1 VVPPPVVEQR
11 RKQQAETMRYR
22 RFVVVGAS
30 GFVGRYVV
38 KHLAAE
44 GGVIA
49 AVSRTASAAGYLKP
63 MGDVG
68 QIALIDANITDRD
81 RLARLVDGAEGVIN
95 ATGILYQ
102 RGTQRFQTLHETGPA
117 SLAALAAAA
126 GVRRFVH
133 ISALGADPASPAL
146 YGRSKAAGEAAV
158 RAAFPAA
165 TILRPSLIF
174 GPEDSFFNRFAAIAR
189 VSPFLP
195 LIGGGRTRFAP
206 VFVGD
211 VAAAVAAAL
220 DREDA
225 PGRTYELG
233 GPRGETLRALFEL
246 ILREINRRRLLLPV
260 PFGVAA
266 VLGSFTGLLPK
277 PLLTRDQVRMLQ
289 RDSVPASGAPGLA
302 ALGIDP
308 TALELILPTYLNRF
322 RRGSSTASANVI

>member
-1 VVPPPVVEQR
+1 
-11 RKQQAETMRYR
+11 MRYR
-22 RFVVVGAS
+22 RIVVVGAS

-44 GGVIA
+44 GAVIA
-49 AVSRTASAAGYLKP
+49 AVSRTASSAGFLRP

-68 QIALIDANITDRD
+68 QIALIDANVADRN
-81 RLARLVDGAEGVIN
+81 RLAPLIEGAEGVVY
-95 ATGILYQ
+95 AAGILFQ
-102 RGTQRFQTLHETGPA
+102 RGAQRFNALHETGPA
-117 SLAALAAAA
+117 GLAALAAAA

-133 ISALGADPASPAL
+133 ISALGADPASPAR

-174 GPEDSFFNRFAAIAR
+174 GPEDSFFNRFAGMAR
-189 VSPFLP
+189 VSPVLP

-206 VFVGD
+206 VYVGD
-211 VAAAVAAAL
+211 VAAAAAAAL

-233 GPRGETLRALFEL
+233 GPGVETLRALFEM
-246 ILREINRRRLLLPV
+246 ILREIKRRRFLLPV
-260 PFGVAA
+260 PFGVAT
-266 VLGSFTGLLPK
+266 VLALFNELLPQ
-277 PLLTRDQVRMLQ
+277 PPLTRDQVRMLQ

-302 ALGIDP
+302 ALGVEP
-308 TALELILPTYLNRF
+308 TALELILPTYLDRY
-322 RRGSSTASANVI
+322 RRHGGLTGPALL

>member
-1 VVPPPVVEQR
+1 
-11 RKQQAETMRYR
+11 MRYR

-30 GFVGRYVV
+30 GFVGRYIV

-44 GGVIA
+44 GAVIA
-49 AVSRTASAAGYLKP
+49 AVSRAASAAGYLRP

-68 QIALIDANITDRD
+68 QIALIDANITDRG
-81 RLARLVDGAEGVIN
+81 RLAPLLQGADGVIN
-95 ATGILYQ
+95 ATGILHQ
-102 RGTQRFQTLHETGPA
+102 RGAQRFQTLHETGPA
-117 SLAALAAAA
+117 GLAALAAAA

-133 ISALGADPASPAL
+133 ISALGADPASPSL

-158 RAAFPAA
+158 QAAFPGA

-174 GPEDSFFNRFAAIAR
+174 GPEDAFFNRFAAIAR
-189 VSPFLP
+189 VSPVLP

-211 VAAAVAAAL
+211 VAASVAAAL
-220 DREDA
+220 DLEDT
-225 PGRTYELG
+225 PGRIYELG
-233 GPRGETLRALFEL
+233 GPSVETLRALFEL
-246 ILREINRRRLLLPV
+246 ILRETHRRRLLLPV

-266 VLGSFTGLLPK
+266 VLSLFTGLLPK

-289 RDSVPASGAPGLA
+289 RDSVPAPRALGLA
-302 ALGIDP
+302 ELGIEP

-322 RRGSSTASANVI
+322 RRGGLTASTALI

>member
-1 VVPPPVVEQR
+1 
-11 RKQQAETMRYR
+11 MRYR

-49 AVSRTASAAGYLKP
+49 AVSRAASAAGYLKP

-81 RLARLVDGAEGVIN
+81 RLAPLLKGAEGVVN
-95 ATGILYQ
+95 AAGILFQ
-102 RGTQRFQTLHETGPA
+102 RGGQRFRTLHETGPA
-117 SLAALAAAA
+117 GLAALAAAG

-133 ISALGADPASPAL
+133 ISALGADPASPAV
-146 YGRSKAAGEAAV
+146 YGRSKAAGEVAV

-189 VSPFLP
+189 VSPVLP

-206 VFVGD
+206 VFVSD

-225 PGRTYELG
+225 PSRTYELG
-233 GPRGETLRALFEL
+233 GPSVETLRALFEL
-246 ILREINRRRLLLPV
+246 ILHETNRRRLLLPV
-260 PFGVAA
+260 PFGLATMLA
-266 VLGSFTGLLPK
+266 LFNELLPQ
-277 PLLTRDQVRMLQ
+277 PPLTRDQVRMLQ
-289 RDSVPASGAPGLA
+289 RDSVPAPGALGLA
-302 ALGIDP
+302 ALGVEP

-322 RRGSSTASANVI
+322 RRHGGFAGAAML

>member
-1 VVPPPVVEQR
+1 
-11 RKQQAETMRYR
+11 MRYR
-22 RFVVVGAS
+22 RIVVVGAS
-30 GFVGRYVV
+30 GFIGRYVV

-44 GGVIA
+44 GAVIA
-49 AVSRTASAAGYLKP
+49 AVGRTASSAGYLRP

-68 QIALIDANITDRD
+68 QIALIDANIADRK
-81 RLARLVDGAEGVIN
+81 RLAPLVEGADGVVDA
-95 ATGILYQ
+95 AGILFQ
-102 RGTQRFQTLHETGPA
+102 RGRQRFHTLHETGPA
-117 SLAALAAAA
+117 GLAALAAAA

-189 VSPFLP
+189 VSPLLP

-233 GPRGETLRALFEL
+233 GPHVETLRALFEL
-246 ILREINRRRLLLPV
+246 ILRETDRRRLLLPV
-260 PFGVAA
+260 PFGLAMVPA
-266 VLGSFTGLLPK
+266 LLSELLPQ

-289 RDSVPASGAPGLA
+289 RDSVPTPGAAGLA
-302 ALGIDP
+302 ALGIEP

-322 RRGSSTASANVI
+322 RRHGGLTGAALL

>member
-1 VVPPPVVEQR
+1 
-11 RKQQAETMRYR
+11 MRYR

-38 KHLAAE
+38 RHLAAD
-44 GGVIA
+44 GAVIA
-49 AVSRTASAAGYLKP
+49 AVSRAASAASYLKP

-81 RLARLVDGAEGVIN
+81 RLAPLLEGAEGVVN
-95 ATGILYQ
+95 AAGILFQ
-102 RGTQRFQTLHETGPA
+102 RGAQRFRTLHETGPA
-117 SLAALAAAA
+117 GLAALAAAA

-133 ISALGADPASPAL
+133 VSALGADPASPAL

-189 VSPFLP
+189 VSPALP

-211 VAAAVAAAL
+211 IAAAVAAAL

-233 GPRGETLRALFEL
+233 GPSIETLRALFEL

-260 PFGVAA
+260 PFGVAI
-266 VLGSFTGLLPK
+266 VLALFNELLPQ
-277 PLLTRDQVRMLQ
+277 PPLTRDQVRMLQ
-289 RDSVPASGAPGLA
+289 RDSVPAPGAPGLV
-302 ALGIDP
+302 ALGIEP
-308 TALELILPTYLNRF
+308 TALALILPTYLNRF
-322 RRGSSTASANVI
+322 RRRGGFTGADML

>member
-1 VVPPPVVEQR
+1 
-11 RKQQAETMRYR
+11 MRYR
-22 RFVVVGAS
+22 RIVVVGAS

-44 GGVIA
+44 GAVIA
-49 AVSRTASAAGYLKP
+49 AVSRTASTAGYLRP

-68 QIALIDANITDRD
+68 QIALIDANIADRG
-81 RLARLVDGAEGVIN
+81 RLAPLLVGADGVVN
-95 ATGILYQ
+95 AAGILFQ
-102 RGTQRFQTLHETGPA
+102 RGAQRFRTLHETGPA
-117 SLAALAAAA
+117 DLAALAAAA

-158 RAAFPAA
+158 RAAFPTA

-174 GPEDSFFNRFAAIAR
+174 GPEDSFFNRFAALAR
-189 VSPFLP
+189 VSPLLP
-195 LIGGGRTRFAP
+195 LIGGGHTRFAP

-225 PGRTYELG
+225 SGRTYELG
-233 GPRGETLRALFEL
+233 GTETETLRALFEL
-246 ILREINRRRLLLPV
+246 ILREVNRRRLLLPV
-260 PFGVAA
+260 PFGLAT
-266 VLGSFTGLLPK
+266 VLALFNELLPQ
-277 PLLTRDQVRMLQ
+277 PPLTRDQVRMLR

-302 ALGIDP
+302 ALGIEP
-308 TALELILPTYLNRF
+308 TALELILPTYLSRF
-322 RRGSSTASANVI
+322 RRHGGFTGAAVL

>member
-1 VVPPPVVEQR
+1 
-11 RKQQAETMRYR
+11 MRYR

-44 GGVIA
+44 GAMIA
-49 AVSRTASAAGYLKP
+49 AVSRTASTAGFLRP

-68 QIALIDANITDRD
+68 QIALIDANIADRD
-81 RLARLVDGAEGVIN
+81 RLAPLLEGAEGVIN
-95 ATGILYQ
+95 AAGILYQ
-102 RGTQRFQTLHETGPA
+102 HGAQRFQTLHETGPA
-117 SLAALAAAA
+117 GLAALATAA

-133 ISALGADPASPAL
+133 VSALGADPTSPAL

-158 RAAFPAA
+158 RAAFPGA

-189 VSPFLP
+189 VSPVLP

-211 VAAAVAAAL
+211 VAASVAASL

-233 GPRGETLRALFEL
+233 GPNIETLCALFAL
-246 ILREINRRRLLLPV
+246 ILRTINRRRLLLPV
-260 PFGVAA
+260 PFGLAT
-266 VLGSFTGLLPK
+266 VLALFTGPMPR

-289 RDSVPASGAPGLA
+289 RDSVPASDAFGLA
-302 ALGIDP
+302 ALGIEP
-308 TALELILPTYLNRF
+308 TALDLILPTYLNRF
-322 RRGSSTASANVI
+322 RRGSGITDATAG

>member
-1 VVPPPVVEQR
+1 
-11 RKQQAETMRYR
+11 MRYR

-38 KHLAAE
+38 RHLAAE
-44 GGVIA
+44 GALIA
-49 AVSRTASAAGYLKP
+49 AVSRTAANAGFLRP

-68 QIALIDANITDRD
+68 QIALIDCDIKDRN
-81 RLARLVDGAEGVIN
+81 RLAPLVAGAEAVIN
-95 ATGILYQ
+95 ATGILHE
-102 RGTQRFQTLHETGPA
+102 RGAQRFRTVHESGPA
-117 SLAALAAAA
+117 GLAALAAAA

-133 ISALGADPASPAL
+133 VSAIGADPASPSL

-158 RAAFPAA
+158 RHAFPGA

-189 VSPFLP
+189 LSPALP

-225 PGRTYELG
+225 VGRTYELG
-233 GPRGETLRALFEL
+233 GPSVQTLRALFEL
-246 ILREINRRRLLLPV
+246 ILRETNRRRLLLPV
-260 PFGVAA
+260 PFALAMVPA
-266 VLGSFTGLLPK
+266 LFMELMPR
-277 PLLTRDQVRMLQ
+277 PLLTRDQVRMLR
-289 RDSVPASGAPGLA
+289 RDAVPAPDMPGPA
-302 ALGIDP
+302 ALGIEP
-308 TALELILPTYLNRF
+308 TALELILPTYLDRF
-322 RRGSSTASANVI
+322 RRGGRGLGVHLL

>member
-1 VVPPPVVEQR
+1 
-11 RKQQAETMRYR
+11 MRYR
-22 RFVVVGAS
+22 RIVVIGAS

-44 GGVIA
+44 GAVIA
-49 AVSRTASAAGYLKP
+49 AVSRTASSAGFLRP

-68 QIALIDANITDRD
+68 QIALIDANIADRD
-81 RLARLVDGAEGVIN
+81 RLAPLLKGAEGVVY
-95 ATGILYQ
+95 AAGILFQ
-102 RGTQRFQTLHETGPA
+102 RGAQRFRTLHETGPA
-117 SLAALAAAA
+117 GLAALAAAA

-146 YGRSKAAGEAAV
+146 YSRSKAAGEAAV

-174 GPEDSFFNRFAAIAR
+174 GPEDAFFNRFAGIAR
-189 VSPFLP
+189 ISPVLP

-206 VFVGD
+206 VYVGD

-233 GPRGETLRALFEL
+233 GPGVETLRVLFEM
-246 ILREINRRRLLLPV
+246 ILRGINRRRLLLPV
-260 PFGVAA
+260 PFGLAM
-266 VLGSFTGLLPK
+266 VLALFNELLPR
-277 PLLTRDQVRMLQ
+277 PPLTRDQVRMLQ
-289 RDSVPASGAPGLA
+289 RDSIPEAGAPGLVE
-302 ALGIDP
+302 LGVEA
-308 TALELILPTYLNRF
+308 TALELILPTYLDRYR
-322 RRGSSTASANVI
+322 RRGGLTGAALL

>member
-1 VVPPPVVEQR
+1 
-11 RKQQAETMRYR
+11 MRYR
-22 RFVVVGAS
+22 RIVVVGAS

-44 GGVIA
+44 GAVIA
-49 AVSRTASAAGYLKP
+49 AVSRTASTAGYLRP

-68 QIALIDANITDRD
+68 QIALIDANIADRG
-81 RLARLVDGAEGVIN
+81 RLAPLLAGADGVVN
-95 ATGILYQ
+95 AAGILFQ
-102 RGTQRFQTLHETGPA
+102 RGAQRFRTLHETGPA
-117 SLAALAAAA
+117 DLAALAAAA

-158 RAAFPAA
+158 RAAFPTA

-174 GPEDSFFNRFAAIAR
+174 GPEDSFFNRFAALAR
-189 VSPFLP
+189 VSPLLP
-195 LIGGGRTRFAP
+195 LIGGGHTRFAP

-233 GPRGETLRALFEL
+233 GTEIETLRALFEL
-246 ILREINRRRLLLPV
+246 ILREVNRRRLLLPV
-260 PFGVAA
+260 PFGLAT
-266 VLGSFTGLLPK
+266 VLALFNELLPQ
-277 PLLTRDQVRMLQ
+277 PPLTRDQVRMLR

-302 ALGIDP
+302 ALGIEP
-308 TALELILPTYLNRF
+308 TALELILPTYLSRF
-322 RRGSSTASANVI
+322 RRHGGFTGAAVL

>member
-1 VVPPPVVEQR
+1 
-11 RKQQAETMRYR
+11 MRYR

-38 KHLAAE
+38 KRLAAE
-44 GGVIA
+44 GATIA
-49 AVSRTASAAGYLKP
+49 AVSRTASAAGYLRP

-68 QIALIDANITDRD
+68 QIALIDANITDRG
-81 RLARLVDGAEGVIN
+81 RLAPLLQGAEGVIN
-95 ATGILYQ
+95 CAGILYQ
-102 RGTQRFQTLHETGPA
+102 RGARRFQTLHETGPA
-117 SLAALAAAA
+117 GLAALATAA

-146 YGRSKAAGEAAV
+146 YGRSKAAGEMAV

-174 GPEDSFFNRFAAIAR
+174 GPEDAFFNRFAAIAR
-189 VSPFLP
+189 VSPVLP

-211 VAAAVAAAL
+211 VATAVVAAL
-220 DREDA
+220 DHEDT

-233 GPRGETLRALFEL
+233 GPNIETLRALFEL
-246 ILREINRRRLLLPV
+246 ILRETNRRRLLLPV

-266 VLGSFTGLLPK
+266 MVGLFMGLLPK

-289 RDSVPASGAPGLA
+289 RDSVPAPGALGLA
-302 ALGIDP
+302 ALGIEP
-308 TALELILPTYLNRF
+308 TALDLILPTYLNRF
-322 RRGSSTASANVI
+322 RRGGFTAGTTAI

>member
-1 VVPPPVVEQR
+1 
-11 RKQQAETMRYR
+11 MRYR

-44 GGVIA
+44 GAVIA
-49 AVSRTASAAGYLKP
+49 AVSRAASAAGYLRP

-68 QIALIDANITDRD
+68 QIALIDANITDRG
-81 RLARLVDGAEGVIN
+81 RLAPLLQGAEGVVN
-95 ATGILYQ
+95 CAGILYQ

-117 SLAALAAAA
+117 GLAALAAAA
-126 GVRRFVH
+126 GVRHFVH
-133 ISALGADPASPAL
+133 ISALGADPASPSL

-158 RAAFPAA
+158 QAAFPGA

-174 GPEDSFFNRFAAIAR
+174 GPEDAFFNRFAAIAR
-189 VSPFLP
+189 VSPVLP

-211 VAAAVAAAL
+211 VAASVAAAL
-220 DREDA
+220 DREDT
-225 PGRTYELG
+225 PGRIYELG
-233 GPRGETLRALFEL
+233 GPSVETLRALFEL
-246 ILREINRRRLLLPV
+246 ILRETHRRRLLLPV

-266 VLGSFTGLLPK
+266 VLSLFTGLLPK

-289 RDSVPASGAPGLA
+289 RDSVPAPRALGLA
-302 ALGIDP
+302 TLGIEP

-322 RRGSSTASANVI
+322 RRGGLTASTALI

>member
-1 VVPPPVVEQR
+1 
-11 RKQQAETMRYR
+11 MRYR

-38 KHLAAE
+38 KRLAAE
-44 GGVIA
+44 GAVIA
-49 AVSRTASAAGYLKP
+49 AVSRTASTAGFLRP

-68 QIALIDANITDRD
+68 QIALIDANIADRD
-81 RLARLVDGAEGVIN
+81 RLAPLMEGAEGVIN

-102 RGTQRFQTLHETGPA
+102 RRAQRFQTLHETGPA
-117 SLAALAAAA
+117 GLAALAAAA

-133 ISALGADPASPAL
+133 ISALGADPTSPAL

-158 RAAFPAA
+158 RAAFPGA

-174 GPEDSFFNRFAAIAR
+174 GPEDLFFNRFAAIAR
-189 VSPFLP
+189 VSPVLP

-233 GPRGETLRALFEL
+233 GPNIETLRALFEL
-246 ILREINRRRLLLPV
+246 ILRTTNRRRLLLPV
-260 PFGVAA
+260 PFSLATM
-266 VLGSFTGLLPK
+266 LTLFTGLMPR
-277 PLLTRDQVRMLQ
+277 PLLTRDQVRMLK
-289 RDSVPASGAPGLA
+289 RDSVPTSDAPGLA
-302 ALGIDP
+302 ALGIEP
-308 TALELILPTYLNRF
+308 TALDLILPTYLNRF
-322 RRGSSTASANVI
+322 RRGGVTDETAV